1 MENIVHGTSVP
12 TLPRQLPETGW
23 RDERPP
29 SGSLTVQLGEI
40 EIKHDHRY
48 LLTVNDDGTP
58 NVREI
63 PWDAAIASQ
72 ARYLEMMVE
81 PNGSYVSTERLRAFV
96 AAAIAKIK
104 QRGDEA

>member
-1 MENIVHGTSVP
+1 MENIAQGASAP
-12 TLPRQLPETGW
+12 SLIRQLPETGW
-23 RDERPP
+23 RDVRPP

-40 EIKHDHRY
+40 EIKPDHRY

-81 PNGSYVSTERLRAFV
+81 PNGSYVSTDRLRAFV

-104 QRGDEA
+104 QRGEAA